1 MFVGLDYLL
10 ENFFTALSAVFVAFV
25 RRVAVYLLCTVES
38 SGLLYT
44 AGGNT
49 KSFYYFIYF
58 NKKSVIPII
67 MNPFSSSVSP
77 IGLLTT
83 STFCT

>member
-1 MFVGLDYLL
+1 MRCHLLLISEPFGLVFFPAIIRVGLDYLL

-25 RRVAVYLLCTVES
+25 RQVAVYLLCTVES

-49 KSFYYFIYF
+49 KSFYYF
-58 NKKSVIPII
+58 
-67 MNPFSSSVSP
+67 
-77 IGLLTT
+77 
-83 STFCT
+83 